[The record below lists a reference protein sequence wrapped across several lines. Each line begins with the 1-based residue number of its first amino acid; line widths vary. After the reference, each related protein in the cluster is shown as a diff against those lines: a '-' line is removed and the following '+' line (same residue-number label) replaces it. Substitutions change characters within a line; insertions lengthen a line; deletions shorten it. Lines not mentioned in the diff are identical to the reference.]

1 MLFPATFN
9 PKIPSWLRLLNLP
22 LQYPP
27 MTKPE
32 FEQTLFTLQTQ
43 WRDLSG
49 KLNLSALKTELETL
63 QAQQNKP
70 DFWDNPDTAQTIS
83 QQAAFKETQLKR
95 WTQLEQN
102 LQSLTE
108 MAEMASETELMSLLE
123 DLEALSTEIKSAR
136 TETLLDGEYDDHNAL
151 LSLKVGN
158 GGQDAEDFCQILQR
172 MYLRW
177 ADSQN
182 FKAQIL
188 EESSSADGLRSCQI
202 SITGAMAYGL
212 LRSEHGVHRLIRLSP
227 FNAKSLRQTS
237 FARVEVIPEIE
248 NDNEIEIDPNDLRV
262 DVFRSGGAGGQSVN
276 TTDSAVRITYL
287 PLNLVVT
294 CQNEKSQHQNK
305 DAALKVLRS
314 RLAQL
319 KAEQQAAELNEL
331 RGDLVE
337 NSFGSQI
344 RTYTLQPYKLVKDHR
359 TDYEENQPDKVF
371 AGNLKGFIESYLNQ

>member
-1 MLFPATFN
+1 
-9 PKIPSWLRLLNLP
+9 
-22 LQYPP
+22 
-27 MTKPE
+27 MTKAE
-32 FEQTLFTLQTQ
+32 FEAILEQLQQQ
-43 WRDLSG
+43 WTELQS
-49 KLNLSALKTELETL
+49 KLNLARLKKEVAEL
-63 QAQQNKP
+63 QQKINNP
-70 DFWDNPDTAQTIS
+70 GFWDNPDEAQKIS
-83 QQAAFKETQLKR
+83 QQAAQKEAQFAQ
-95 WTQLEQN
+95 WTALEQN
-102 LQSLTE
+102 LIGLTE
-108 MAEMASETELMSLLE
+108 MATEASEAELADFGTELAQLQ
-123 DLEALSTEIKSAR
+123 AAIKAAR
-136 TETLLDGEYDDHNAL
+136 TETLLDGEYDSHNAILTL
-151 LSLKVGN
+151 LVGN
-158 GGQDAEDFCQILQR
+158 GGQDAEDFCQMLQR

-177 ADSQN
+177 AEQQG
-182 FKAQIL
+182 FKIHIL
-188 EESSSADGLRSCQI
+188 EESRTDDGLRSCQLSI
-202 SITGAMAYGL
+202 SGPMAYGL

-248 NDNEIEIDPNDLRV
+248 SEDELNIEASDLRI

-305 DAALKVLRS
+305 DAAMKVLRS

-319 KAEQQAAELNEL
+319 KAEQKAAELNEL
-331 RGDLVE
+331 RGDIME

-371 AGNLKGFIESYLNQ
+371 DGNLKGFIESYLGQ